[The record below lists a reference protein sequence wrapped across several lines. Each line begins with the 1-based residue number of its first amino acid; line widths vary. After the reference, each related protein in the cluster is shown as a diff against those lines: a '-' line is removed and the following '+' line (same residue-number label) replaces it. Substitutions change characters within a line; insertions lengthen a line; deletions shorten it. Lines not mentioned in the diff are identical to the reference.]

1 MPSWRALRRAYVGAA
16 VLWLNA
22 CLLFVAANL
31 VAAVYASLRAGSTPP
46 PWHRRGSTP
55 RA

>member
-1 MPSWRALRRAYVGAA
+1 MPSWRALRRVYVGLAL
-16 VLWLNA
+16 LWLNT

-31 VAAVYASLRAGSTPP
+31 AALVYASLRGVPP
-46 PWHRRGSTP
+46 RPSCRRDPTP